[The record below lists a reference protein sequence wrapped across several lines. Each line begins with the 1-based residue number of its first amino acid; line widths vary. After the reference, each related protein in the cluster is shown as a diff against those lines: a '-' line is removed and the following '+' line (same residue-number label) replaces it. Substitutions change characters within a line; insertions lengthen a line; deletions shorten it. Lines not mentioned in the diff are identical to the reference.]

1 MERFIASNPEME
13 DYREELL
20 KYQTKG
26 ISLKQA
32 KLLVESD
39 DNTISNR
46 KKTNAMNIT
55 RAE

>member
-1 MERFIASNPEME
+1 ME
-13 DYREELL
+13 DYRDELL
-20 KYQTKG
+20 KYQAKG

-32 KLLVESD
+32 KILVEND
-39 DNTISNR
+39 DATISNR